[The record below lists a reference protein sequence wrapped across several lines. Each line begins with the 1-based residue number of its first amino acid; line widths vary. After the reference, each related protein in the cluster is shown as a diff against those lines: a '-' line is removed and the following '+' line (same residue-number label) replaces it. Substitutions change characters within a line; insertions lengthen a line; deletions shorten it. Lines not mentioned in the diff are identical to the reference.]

1 MSAPHAP
8 AASPNPDER
17 SPRPPIAILVAL
29 ALGVLLAAL
38 DQTIVATALP
48 TVAGDLGGLSDLAW
62 VVTAYL
68 VAETVSMPLY
78 GKLGDVV
85 GRKRVLIVAIVLF
98 LAGSALSGLATS
110 MTELAAFRA
119 LQGLG
124 AGGLIVT
131 AMAVIAE
138 LVAPRERARYM
149 GLIGGVFAVASVA
162 GPLAGGLLVDQLS
175 WRFIFYVNLPVGAAA
190 LAVIAA
196 KLPAAP
202 RRERQPIDVVGAA
215 LLTIAAAGTVLVSSW
230 GGAQYAWGSPT
241 ILAIGVAA
249 VAAAVAFVAQE
260 RRAADPVLPLSLF
273 AGRPFWSAGL
283 SGFLVGMSM
292 FGTVTFLP
300 LYLQIVD
307 GASATAAGLRML
319 PFVVGAMLAN
329 SISGK
334 VISKAE
340 RYKPYPVAG
349 AALMV
354 VGMLLLSGLD
364 RGSSPVLAALDMLV
378 IGVGIGLVMQVVI
391 LVAQNHAPRRHIGVA
406 TSTVTFARSIGAT
419 IGVAIFGA
427 IFAARLTIEVASSS
441 PAAQRIAGAGARLDP
456 EQVRAL
462 PASVHADVVDAF
474 ARALHVTFEVGAG
487 FAAVAVLAVLMLP
500 RALHAGEVEPPSPIG
515 GASPATS

>member
-1 MSAPHAP
+1 MSASTT
-8 AASPNPDER
+8 AST
-17 SPRPPIAILVAL
+17 RPPLAILLAL

-98 LAGSALSGLATS
+98 LAGSALSGLAAS

-138 LVAPRERARYM
+138 LVPPRERARYM
-149 GLIGGVFAVASVA
+149 GMIGGVFAVASVA

-196 KLPAAP
+196 KLPAPARGE
-202 RRERQPIDVVGAA
+202 RRPIDVVGAA
-215 LLTIAAAGTVLVSSW
+215 LLTAAAASVVLVASW
-230 GGAQYAWGSPT
+230 GGTQYAWDSPT
-241 ILAIGVAA
+241 ILALGTAAIAA
-249 VAAAVAFVAQE
+249 VTAFVAQE

-273 AGRPFWSAGL
+273 ANRPFWSAGL
-283 SGFLVGMSM
+283 SGLLVGMAM
-292 FGTVTFLP
+292 FGAVTFLP

-307 GASATAAGLRML
+307 GASATTAGLRML

-329 SISGK
+329 ALSGRL
-334 VISKAE
+334 ISKAD

-349 AALMV
+349 AGLMV
-354 VGMLLLSGLD
+354 AGMLLLSGLD
-364 RGSSPVLAALDMLV
+364 QHSSAVLAALDMVV
-378 IGVGIGLVMQVVI
+378 IGIGVGLVMQVVI

-419 IGVAIFGA
+419 IGVAIFGS
-427 IFAARLTIEVASSS
+427 IFAARLAVELASSS
-441 PAAQRIAGAGARLDP
+441 PAAQRVAGAGARLDP

-462 PASVHADVVDAF
+462 PATVRTDVIDAF
-474 ARALHVTFEVGAG
+474 AGALHVTFIVGAA
-487 FAAVAVLAVLMLP
+487 FAAVALLAVLMLP
-500 RALHAGEVEPPSPIG
+500 RALHAGESEAPAGPH
-515 GASPATS
+515 GAAQATA

>member
-1 MSAPHAP
+1 MSASNT
-8 AASPNPDER
+8 AST
-17 SPRPPIAILVAL
+17 RPPLAILLAL

-98 LAGSALSGLATS
+98 LAGSTLSGLATS
-110 MTELAAFRA
+110 MTELAGFRA

-149 GLIGGVFAVASVA
+149 GMIGGVFAMASVA

-196 KLPAAP
+196 KLPAQARGE
-202 RRERQPIDVVGAA
+202 RRPVDVVGAA
-215 LLTIAAAGTVLVSSW
+215 LLTVAAASVVLVSSW
-230 GGAQYAWGSPT
+230 GGTQYAWDSPT
-241 ILAIGVAA
+241 ILALGAIA
-249 VAAAVAFVAQE
+249 AAAVTAFVAQE

-273 AGRPFWSAGL
+273 ANRAFWSTGL

-292 FGTVTFLP
+292 FGAVTFLP

-307 GASATAAGLRML
+307 GASATTAGLRML

-329 SISGK
+329 AISGRI
-334 VISKAE
+334 ISKVD

-349 AALMV
+349 AGLMV
-354 VGMLLLSGLD
+354 AGMLLLSGLD
-364 RGSSPVLAALDMLV
+364 EHSSAVLAALDMVV
-378 IGVGIGLVMQVVI
+378 IGIGVGLVMQVVI

-419 IGVAIFGA
+419 VGVAIFGA
-427 IFAARLTIEVASSS
+427 IFAARLAIELASSS
-441 PAAQRIAGAGARLDP
+441 PAAQRVAGAGARLDP

-462 PASVHADVVDAF
+462 PASVRTDVIDAF
-474 ARALHVTFEVGAG
+474 AGSLQVTFMVGAA
-487 FAAVAVLAVLMLP
+487 FATVALLAVLMLP
-500 RALHAGEVEPPSPIG
+500 RALHAGGSEATERARSRPGRPVPS
-515 GASPATS
+515 GA

>member
-1 MSAPHAP
+1 MSASHT
-8 AASPNPDER
+8 ASPADSTAPR
-17 SPRPPIAILVAL
+17 RPPIAILVAL

-78 GKLGDVV
+78 GKLGDVF

-138 LVAPRERARYM
+138 LVAPRQRAKYM
-149 GLIGGVFAVASVA
+149 GLIGGVFAFASVA

-175 WRFIFYVNLPVGAAA
+175 WRWIFYVNLPVGAAA
-190 LAVIAA
+190 LAVISA
-196 KLPAAP
+196 KLPAPA

-215 LLTIAAAGTVLVSSW
+215 LLTIAAASTVLVSSW
-230 GGAQYAWGSPT
+230 GGAQYAWDSPT
-241 ILAIGVAA
+241 ILAIGAVAI
-249 VAAAVAFVAQE
+249 VAAAAFVAQE

-273 AGRPFWSAGL
+273 AARPFWSAGL

-307 GASATAAGLRML
+307 GASATTAGLRML

-334 VISKAE
+334 VISKAD

-349 AALMV
+349 AGLMV
-354 VGMLLLSGLD
+354 VGMLLLSRLD
-364 RGSSPVLAALDMLV
+364 RDSSAVLAALDMVV
-378 IGVGIGLVMQVVI
+378 IGIGIGLVMQVVI

-427 IFAARLTIEVASSS
+427 IFAARLGIELASSS
-441 PAAQRIAGAGARLDP
+441 PVVQRIAGAGARLDP

-462 PASVHADVVDAF
+462 PPSVHADVVGAF
-474 ARALHVTFEVGAG
+474 TRALQVTFEVGAG
-487 FAAVAVLAVLMLP
+487 FAAVALLAVLLLP
-500 RALHAGEVEPPSPIG
+500 RALHAGEAEPAATLG
-515 GASPATS
+515 RASAATS